1 MLRDNLASIFR
12 TLNTNLIYVNSW
24 PVEKFLK
31 VNLLLSSKIYRR
43 WMKQK
48 HDDMPI
54 DLIIDRNIKMRVDPS
69 KAMGAAFYWMGLH
82 ELNEWRFLNRHLRSD
97 MVFADIGANQGEFS
111 LFAAK
116 RLQRGKVLAFEP
128 VNIYQAQLKE
138 NISLNSFNNIQT
150 FDFGLSDQTMQ
161 MPIYS
166 SLEGIGENEGLAT
179 IFQSKERSR
188 LVQQIELK
196 RFDDILPA
204 LHISR
209 LDFMKIDVEGAELM
223 VLKGA
228 VKSIEKYRPYIMLEV
243 SEETYRAAGYSVADV
258 RSFFDALGYTL
269 HVIMKDGTLKPAQ
282 AIPSFCNLVFKP
294 DR

>member
-12 TLNTNLIYVNSW
+12 TLNTKLLYQNSW
-24 PVEKFLK
+24 PVEKLLK
-31 VNLLLSSKIYRR
+31 INLVLSSQAYRR
-43 WMKQK
+43 WMKQR
-48 HDDMPI
+48 HDDQTVDLLI
-54 DLIIDRNIKMRVDPS
+54 DHDIKMRVDPS

-82 ELNEWRFLNRHLRSD
+82 ELNEWRFLNRHLKAD

-116 RLQRGKVLAFEP
+116 RLQRGRVLAFEP
-128 VNIYQAQLKE
+128 VNIYQRQLKQ
-138 NISLNSFNNIQT
+138 NVALNTFNNIET
-150 FDFGLSDQTMQ
+150 FDFGLSDQSMQ

-166 SLEGIGENEGLAT
+166 SDEGIGENEGLAS
-179 IFQSKERSR
+179 IFKSKERSR

-196 RFDDILPA
+196 VFDDILPA
-204 LHISR
+204 INVSR

-228 VKSIEKYRPYIMLEV
+228 RKSIETYRPYIMLEV

-258 RSFFDALGYTL
+258 RRFFESLGYSMN
-269 HVIMKDGTLKPAQ
+269 VITKDGTLKSDQ
-282 AIPSFCNLVFKP
+282 AIPPFCNLVFKP
-294 DR
+294 EH